1 VFCRLLFFSVVHCI
15 PFTSIYYFWLLLW
28 YIQTTDLLHAQTLD
42 TIKKKYQ
49 KVKGRKHAHRL
60 YYGHFC
66 KFYSSEMI
74 FTSISSK
81 HVRSIELP
89 MFHDY
94 KVIFTRLGHRANF
107 EDCSVCTALVMNYSR
122 FGDTTD
128 TDKSASYLDLH
139 F

>member
-1 VFCRLLFFSVVHCI
+1 MWSKNWKIWVHPRFLVGLMLLDNYFSVLCFVDYCFFCC
-15 PFTSIYYFWLLLW
+15 PLYSLYFDLLLLITSLV
-28 YIQTTDLLHAQTLD
+28 YSNYRPPTCTDTRHYQE
-42 TIKKKYQ
+42 KKYQ

-89 MFHDY
+89 MFHAY
-94 KVIFTRLGHRANF
+94 KSKVIFTRLGHRA
-107 EDCSVCTALVMNYSR
+107 
-122 FGDTTD
+122 
-128 TDKSASYLDLH
+128 SA
-139 F
+139 